1 MTQAKPSR
9 PQKVA
14 KKPLP
19 PVSKPE
25 TLVTPEEV
33 AKPTNTNKY
42 APKKKIETVGLR
54 NLKVT
59 HN

>member
-1 MTQAKPSR
+1 MEAKPSR
-9 PQKVA
+9 PVKVA

-25 TLVTPEEV
+25 PLAQPEAQ

-42 APKKKIETVGLR
+42 APKQKIETVGLR
-54 NLKVT
+54 NLRVT
-59 HN
+59 NN

>member
-1 MTQAKPSR
+1 MMETKPSR
-9 PQKVA
+9 PKKVA
-14 KKPLP
+14 NKPLP

-25 TLVTPEEV
+25 SLVPLAEL

-42 APKKKIETVGLR
+42 APKKKIETVGLGQ
-54 NLKVT
+54 LKVT

>member
-1 MTQAKPSR
+1 MNSKPVR

-25 TLVTPEEV
+25 PLVTPEEV
-33 AKPTNTNKY
+33 AKPVNTNKY
-42 APKKKIETVGLR
+42 ARKEKLTTVGLR